1 MRRMSSVLLTGG
13 AGFLGYHFSKKL
25 LENNFSVVI
34 VDNLDDFYDINYKLQ
49 RLSFIG
55 IDSAAELSYG
65 NELVSKI
72 YPDAKFIRG
81 DVCDKN
87 LIDRIFRE
95 NKIDY
100 VMHMAAR
107 SGARG
112 SFSNPHEY
120 VKDNVDG
127 TTNLLDVSSKNR
139 VKHFVFTSSSS
150 VYGNSG
156 LDDEKIELKPIS
168 IYGATKL
175 AAEIISESY
184 ARCKKMPVTIGRLFS
199 VYGPWGRPDG
209 FIHKCVQN
217 LKNNISIELFNNG
230 NMWRDFIYVDDVVE
244 LLFRMMLSKP
254 SDNFKVYDVGTG
266 VATKIT
272 DVVETLERLLG
283 AKARLKTV
291 STDASEIVSVKAH
304 RKLMFNN
311 VDIQSATNLEG
322 NLRKFVNI

>member
-1 MRRMSSVLLTGG
+1 MCSVLITGG

-25 LENNFSVVI
+25 LENNFSIVI

-55 IDSAAELSYG
+55 IDSAAELPYA

-72 YPDAKFIRG
+72 YPNAKFIRG

-87 LIDRIFRE
+87 LIDRIFHE
-95 NKIDY
+95 NKIEY
-100 VMHMAAR
+100 VVHMAAR

-127 TTNLLDVSSKNR
+127 TTNLLDVSSKNH
-139 VKHFVFTSSSS
+139 VKHFLFTSSSS

-156 LDDEKIELKPIS
+156 LDDEKIELKPVS
-168 IYGATKL
+168 LYGTTKL

-184 ARCKKMPVTIGRLFS
+184 ARCKGLPVTVGRLFS
-199 VYGPWGRPDG
+199 VYGSWGRPDG
-209 FIHKCVQN
+209 FIHKCMQN

-230 NMWRDFIYVDDVVE
+230 NMWRDFIYVDDAVE
-244 LLFRMMLSKP
+244 VLFRMMLSKP
-254 SDNFKVYDVGTG
+254 SGNFKVYDVGTG

-272 DVVETLERLLG
+272 DVVEFLERILG
-283 AKARLKTV
+283 KKAKVKTV
-291 STDASEIVSVKAH
+291 STDNSEIVSVKAH
-304 RKLMFNN
+304 RELMFNN
-311 VDIQSATNLEG
+311 VDIQPMTNLED